1 MLGMEYLLITF
12 TSAAG
17 GYLVSYLTPH
27 IKVVEKEVQVIKE
40 VPKEV
45 IKEVIK
51 EVKAVDG
58 VVYLAEKEFNHLA
71 YIMTKYLGNTLKT
84 EAHYVNKITNDII
97 ELDGTVFKKL

>member
-17 GYLVSYLTPH
+17 GYLVSYLTPR
-27 IKVVEKEVQVIKE
+27 IKVVEKEVEVIKE
-40 VPKEV
+40 VP
-45 IKEVIK
+45 KEVIK